1 MVNLNKETEQ
11 KNMNTWVMFI
21 VGAAL
26 VSAGAQFA
34 EWNFVAF
41 SVFGFISGIGTM
53 IAVLARVMGDA

>member
-34 EWNFVAF
+34 EWN
-41 SVFGFISGIGTM
+41 
-53 IAVLARVMGDA
+53 L